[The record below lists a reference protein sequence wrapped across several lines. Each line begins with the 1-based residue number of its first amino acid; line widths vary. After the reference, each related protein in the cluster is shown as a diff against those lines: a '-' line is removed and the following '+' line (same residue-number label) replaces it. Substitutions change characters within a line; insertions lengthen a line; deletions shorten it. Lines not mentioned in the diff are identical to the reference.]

1 MKNLR
6 ERWHGLTVLGVVAFA
21 AACMTVAPAPS
32 FADIAGGGGGGGPIT
47 EWCSDGRPKTGLVR
61 CEDGNLRYFD
71 PETGAMV
78 TNQWHNEYEAVW
90 YYFGADG
97 IAVSGWQSIGGD
109 KYYFYPESH
118 DMAYGRVQID
128 GKNYFLNTPSNVA
141 IASVESG
148 VDAQRESTFAVE
160 QNSQVDNETPSEV
173 SNQIIWHQ
181 GWISPEEGA
190 GFWRWGLS
198 DGTIAVSSWRHIDGS
213 WYWFDDEG
221 RMAQDGLVQVGGA
234 TYAFSSSGAMR
245 VGWYLDSTGSTSAWR
260 YFSGSG
266 AMVKGWLSDGSNWY
280 WLDDEGKMVH
290 DAMLQ
295 IGGATYGFS
304 SSGAMLIG
312 WHLDA
317 SVWHY
322 FSGSGALVKGWLS
335 DGGRWYWLDP
345 ADGSMATGLNECN
358 GTSYIF
364 NSSGAMLSSQWAL
377 IDNNWYYADSNGL
390 LHGGW
395 LLLGNSWYYLDPGSH
410 IMLTGFV
417 QVGSS
422 TYFLTSSGAMATG
435 WALADGTWYYAA
447 SNGAIQRGRWIK
459 SGSAW
464 YYLDD
469 VSGAMRTG
477 EFAVGSKRYFSYDSG
492 AMASSCWIKLNDG
505 MAWANSSGALSE
517 PLPTS
522 SDGSPVVADRTDS
535 SSLPGVIHIGDAVFY
550 ADANGVVNV
559 ASGWIMSKDAS
570 DESGNTW
577 YYASSNGVLKSGWQY
592 VNGAWYWMDPST
604 FKMKTGW
611 LNDGGTWYW
620 LQPSGAMFANGWL
633 KIDGVDYYFN
643 ASGAWLN
650 TSGSV
655 LGVNRSSLVNWLMSH
670 ENDGY
675 YRGTR
680 YDTHLSQETC
690 MYPKGDPRWDGYTG
704 MNCGGFV
711 SHAYMKA
718 GGNLAPIAAEQSHS
732 PWSGGPGRGGCVNAY
747 RWYGYAIDTCANVT
761 YFNSIDEL
769 LRSGLA
775 RKGDIV
781 FFNPY
786 NPYADD
792 SHIGFFW
799 GNSPSENLF
808 WHSDGYGNRI
818 SGLTALGPSKVILI
832 R

>member
-1 MKNLR
+1 MKKCSFGVLA
-6 ERWHGLTVLGVVAFA
+6 VLGLASLGLLLGS
-21 AACMTVAPAPS
+21 PLPS
-32 FADIAGGGGGGGPIT
+32 FGFDASSSVDGSSSALVGTHVDSSVSNAGVQDEPTSI
-47 EWCSDGRPKTGLVR
+47 V
-61 CEDGNLRYFD
+61 
-71 PETGAMV
+71 
-78 TNQWHNEYEAVW
+78 EA
-90 YYFGADG
+90 
-97 IAVSGWQSIGGD
+97 
-109 KYYFYPESH
+109 
-118 DMAYGRVQID
+118 
-128 GKNYFLNTPSNVA
+128 NT
-141 IASVESG
+141 
-148 VDAQRESTFAVE
+148 
-160 QNSQVDNETPSEV
+160 QVDNGAS
-173 SNQIIWHQ
+173 SGASDQITWHQ

-198 DGTIAVSSWRHIDGS
+198 DGTIAVSSWRHINGS

-234 TYAFSSSGAMR
+234 TYGFSPSGAMR
-245 VGWYLDSTGSTSAWR
+245 VGWYLDTTGSTSAWR
-260 YFSGSG
+260 
-266 AMVKGWLSDGSNWY
+266 
-280 WLDDEGKMVH
+280 
-290 DAMLQ
+290 
-295 IGGATYGFS
+295 
-304 SSGAMLIG
+304 
-312 WHLDA
+312 
-317 SVWHY
+317 Y

-345 ADGSMATGLNECN
+345 ADGSMATGLNECS
-358 GTSYIF
+358 GTPYIF
-364 NSSGAMLSSQWAL
+364 NGSGAMISSQWAL
-377 IDNNWYYADSNGL
+377 VDNNWYYADSNGL

-410 IMLTGFV
+410 IMLTGFA
-417 QVGSS
+417 QVDSS

-435 WALADGTWYYAA
+435 WVIDDGIWYFAA
-447 SNGAIQRGRWIK
+447 SSGVIQQGRWIK
-459 SGSAW
+459 SGSSW
-464 YYLDD
+464 YYLDE

-477 EFAVGSKRYFSYDSG
+477 EYTVDDTRYYSFDSG
-492 AMASSCWIKLNDG
+492 AMASSCWINLSDG
-505 MAWANSSGALSE
+505 VSWANSSGALSE

-522 SDGSPVVADRTDS
+522 SDGSPVVADRADS

-550 ADANGVVNV
+550 ADANGAVNV
-559 ASGWIMSKDAS
+559 ASGWIASEDDS
-570 DESGNTW
+570 DESSNTW

-604 FKMKTGW
+604 YKMKTGW
-611 LNDGGTWYW
+611 LNDHGTWYW
-620 LQPSGAMFANGWL
+620 LQSSGAMFANGL
-633 KIDGVDYYFN
+633 LTIDGVDYYFSSN
-643 ASGAWLN
+643 GAWLN
-650 TSGSV
+650 MSGSV
-655 LGVNRSSLVNWLMSH
+655 LGVKRSSLVTWLMGH

-675 YRGTR
+675 YCGTR
-680 YDTHLSQETC
+680 YDTRVSQETC

-718 GGNLAPIAAEQSHS
+718 GGNLVPIAAEQSHS

>member
-1 MKNLR
+1 MKK
-6 ERWHGLTVLGVVAFA
+6 
-21 AACMTVAPAPS
+21 CS
-32 FADIAGGGGGGGPIT
+32 FG
-47 EWCSDGRPKTGLVR
+47 ELVFSGLVSLGLLLGSPSMLYAL
-61 CEDGNLRYFD
+61 DSN
-71 PETGAMV
+71 
-78 TNQWHNEYEAVW
+78 
-90 YYFGADG
+90 
-97 IAVSGWQSIGGD
+97 
-109 KYYFYPESH
+109 
-118 DMAYGRVQID
+118 
-128 GKNYFLNTPSNVA
+128 NTDEGPASNVA

-198 DGTIAVSSWRHIDGS
+198 DGTIAVSSWRHINGS

-221 RMAQDGLVQVGGA
+221 RMAQDGLVQVGDA

-266 AMVKGWLSDGSNWY
+266 A
-280 WLDDEGKMVH
+280 
-290 DAMLQ
+290 
-295 IGGATYGFS
+295 
-304 SSGAMLIG
+304 
-312 WHLDA
+312 
-317 SVWHY
+317 
-322 FSGSGALVKGWLS
+322 LVKGWLS

-345 ADGSMATGLNECN
+345 ADGSMATGLKECN
-358 GTSYIF
+358 GTPYIF

-477 EFAVGSKRYFSYDSG
+477 EFAVGSTRYFSYDSG
-492 AMASSCWIKLNDG
+492 AMASSCWINLNDG

-522 SDGSPVVADRTDS
+522 SDGSPVVADRADL
-535 SSLPGVIHIGDAVFY
+535 SSLPGTIHIGDAVFY
-550 ADANGVVNV
+550 VDANGAVNV
-559 ASGWIMSKDAS
+559 TSGWIMSNGAS
-570 DESGNTW
+570 GESDNTW

-799 GNSPSENLF
+799 GNTPSENLF

-818 SGLTALGPSKVILI
+818 SGLTALSPSKVILI

>member
-1 MKNLR
+1 MKKCSF
-6 ERWHGLTVLGVVAFA
+6 GVLVF
-21 AACMTVAPAPS
+21 S
-32 FADIAGGGGGGGPIT
+32 
-47 EWCSDGRPKTGLVR
+47 GLVSLGLLLGSPSMLYAL
-61 CEDGNLRYFD
+61 DSN
-71 PETGAMV
+71 
-78 TNQWHNEYEAVW
+78 
-90 YYFGADG
+90 
-97 IAVSGWQSIGGD
+97 
-109 KYYFYPESH
+109 
-118 DMAYGRVQID
+118 
-128 GKNYFLNTPSNVA
+128 NTDEGPASNVT

-160 QNSQVDNETPSEV
+160 QNSQVDNEVSSEV

-190 GFWRWGLS
+190 GFWRWGLP
-198 DGTIAVSSWRHIDGS
+198 DGTIAVSSWRHINGS

-234 TYAFSSSGAMR
+234 TYGFSSSGAMR

-266 AMVKGWLSDGSNWY
+266 AMVKGWLSDG
-280 WLDDEGKMVH
+280 
-290 DAMLQ
+290 
-295 IGGATYGFS
+295 
-304 SSGAMLIG
+304 
-312 WHLDA
+312 
-317 SVWHY
+317 
-322 FSGSGALVKGWLS
+322 
-335 DGGRWYWLDP
+335 GRWYWLDP
-345 ADGSMATGLNECN
+345 ADGSMATGLKECN
-358 GTSYIF
+358 GTPYIF

-447 SNGAIQRGRWIK
+447 SSGAIQRGRWIK

-477 EFAVGSKRYFSYDSG
+477 EFAVGSTRYFSYDSG
-492 AMASSCWIKLNDG
+492 AMASSCWINLSNG

-517 PLPTS
+517 PLPTT

-535 SSLPGVIHIGDAVFY
+535 SSLPGTIHIGDAVFY
-550 ADANGVVNV
+550 ADANGAVNV
-559 ASGWIMSKDAS
+559 ASGWFMPKDAS

-592 VNGAWYWMDPST
+592 VNGAWYWMDSST
-604 FKMKTGW
+604 YKMKTGW
-611 LNDGGTWYW
+611 LNDRGTWYW

-655 LGVNRSSLVNWLMSH
+655 LGV
-670 ENDGY
+670 
-675 YRGTR
+675 
-680 YDTHLSQETC
+680 
-690 MYPKGDPRWDGYTG
+690 K
-704 MNCGGFV
+704 
-711 SHAYMKA
+711 
-718 GGNLAPIAAEQSHS
+718 
-732 PWSGGPGRGGCVNAY
+732 
-747 RWYGYAIDTCANVT
+747 
-761 YFNSIDEL
+761 
-769 LRSGLA
+769 
-775 RKGDIV
+775 
-781 FFNPY
+781 
-786 NPYADD
+786 
-792 SHIGFFW
+792 
-799 GNSPSENLF
+799 
-808 WHSDGYGNRI
+808 
-818 SGLTALGPSKVILI
+818 
-832 R
+832 

>member
-1 MKNLR
+1 MKKCSF
-6 ERWHGLTVLGVVAFA
+6 GVLVF
-21 AACMTVAPAPS
+21 S
-32 FADIAGGGGGGGPIT
+32 
-47 EWCSDGRPKTGLVR
+47 GLVSLGLLLSSPSMLYAL
-61 CEDGNLRYFD
+61 DSN
-71 PETGAMV
+71 
-78 TNQWHNEYEAVW
+78 
-90 YYFGADG
+90 
-97 IAVSGWQSIGGD
+97 
-109 KYYFYPESH
+109 
-118 DMAYGRVQID
+118 
-128 GKNYFLNTPSNVA
+128 NTDEGSASNVA
-141 IASVESG
+141 IASVESAI
-148 VDAQRESTFAVE
+148 DAQRDSTFAVE

-173 SNQIIWHQ
+173 SNQIVWHQ

-198 DGTIAVSSWRHIDGS
+198 DGTIAVSSWRHINGS

-245 VGWYLDSTGSTSAWR
+245 VGWYLDSTGSTFAWR
-260 YFSGSG
+260 YFSSSG
-266 AMVKGWLSDGSNWY
+266 AMVKGWLSDGNNWY

-290 DAMLQ
+290 DSMLQ

-345 ADGSMATGLNECN
+345 ADGSMATGLNACN
-358 GTSYIF
+358 GTPYIF
-364 NSSGAMLSSQWAL
+364 NGSGAMLSSQWAL

-417 QVGSS
+417 QVGTSS
-422 TYFLTSSGAMATG
+422 YFLTSSGAMATG
-435 WALADGTWYYAA
+435 WALADNTWYYAA
-447 SNGAIQRGRWIK
+447 SSGAIQRGRWIK

-464 YYLDD
+464 YYLDE

-477 EFAVGSKRYFSYDSG
+477 EYTVGDTRYYSYDSG
-492 AMASSCWIKLNDG
+492 AMASSCWINLSDG
-505 MAWANSSGALSE
+505 MSWANSSGALSE

-522 SDGSPVVADRTDS
+522 SDGSPVIADRADL
-535 SSLPGVIHIGDAVFY
+535 SSLPGAIHIGDAVFY

-559 ASGWIMSKDAS
+559 ASGWIMSNDAS
-570 DESGNTW
+570 DENGNTW

-732 PWSGGPGRGGCVNAY
+732 PWSGGPGRGGCVNA
-747 RWYGYAIDTCANVT
+747 
-761 YFNSIDEL
+761 
-769 LRSGLA
+769 
-775 RKGDIV
+775 
-781 FFNPY
+781 
-786 NPYADD
+786 
-792 SHIGFFW
+792 
-799 GNSPSENLF
+799 
-808 WHSDGYGNRI
+808 
-818 SGLTALGPSKVILI
+818 
-832 R
+832 